1 MEVAGWLKQR
11 SEKREES
18 NAINYVREIAV
29 KLMRSSRL
37 ERWKG
42 EIARCILGALRNE
55 SQYKTQLVYEASKYQ
70 QLAIT

>member
-55 SQYKTQLVYEASKYQ
+55 SQMD
-70 QLAIT
+70 